1 MRLRACGILIDL
13 DGTLV
18 DSREAYREAARR
30 AFKIINLEFND
41 EVAFEIPK
49 SLEQGLPLDR
59 YVPRDKAKRFLEV
72 YLSAYYELT
81 SSLAK
86 PFPNVYKTL
95 EQLSMKAKLALL
107 TMRFVPAESVKA
119 ELEGFGIAKY
129 FCCILTALNTS
140 LPKPFP
146 DGLLKCAEL
155 LSVNIGDCIV
165 VGDSIADV
173 RAGKN
178 SGAKTVAVLSGLFTR
193 EELER
198 EKPDLIIN
206 SIKELPSFLE

>member
-1 MRLRACGILIDL
+1 MRLRAYGVLIDL

-18 DSREAYREAARR
+18 DSREAYREAAKR
-30 AFKIINLEFND
+30 AFKTINLEFS
-41 EVAFEIPK
+41 EEAAFGIPK

-59 YVPRDKAKRFLEV
+59 YMPRDKIKPFLDV
-72 YLSAYYELT
+72 YLSTYYELT
-81 SSLAK
+81 GSLTK

-107 TMRFVPAESVKA
+107 TMRFVSAESVRA
-119 ELEGFGIAKY
+119 ELEKFGIAKY

-146 DGLLKCAEL
+146 DGLLRCAEL
-155 LSVNIGDCIV
+155 LGVNIRDCIV

-193 EELER
+193 EELEK
-198 EKPDLIIN
+198 ENPDLILN
-206 SIKELPSFLE
+206 SIKELPDFLE